1 MLINRKSLNDEIR
14 STYKLDDNYLVLDSI
29 SCQKQDRNQHLKDHK
44 YDETKDKIIFQSEH
58 SNSLDFNK
66 FVQSHG
72 HLIIPLSKWIK
83 THDYRRKF
91 IIKTSGL
98 EELLTELNKLVNDSN
113 KSRND
118 LLIMNQRLIN
128 GINQPLINI
137 SESIPEDILGSKID
151 ISSMLNKI
159 REDIKNNNEKL
170 NKKIEESKIEINQKI
185 EETKTEINQ
194 KIEDSKLELIEIMR
208 NPATE
213 DDLKLINSENPR
225 LFILINRRYREIFP
239 QENGTFIYHTR
250 IKNGEPVDPEILTI
264 EDLIKFRIKDDSKTY
279 DADDIKKKI
288 INKYSS

>member
-1 MLINRKSLNDEIR
+1 
-14 STYKLDDNYLVLDSI
+14 
-29 SCQKQDRNQHLKDHK
+29 
-44 YDETKDKIIFQSEH
+44 
-58 SNSLDFNK
+58 
-66 FVQSHG
+66 
-72 HLIIPLSKWIK
+72 
-83 THDYRRKF
+83 
-91 IIKTSGL
+91 
-98 EELLTELNKLVNDSN
+98 
-113 KSRND
+113 
-118 LLIMNQRLIN
+118 MNQRLIN
-128 GINQPLINI
+128 GLNQPLINI
-137 SESIPEDILGSKID
+137 SESIPEEILGSKID

-213 DDLKLINSENPR
+213 DDLKLIDSENPR